1 MTTEHLEII
10 FKWMSQIS
18 QMTRDFPYS
27 ISQNFVILEIKIMGR
42 EPRRNSLVSQMV
54 KKC

>member
-1 MTTEHLEII
+1 MITDNVGII

-18 QMTRDFPYS
+18 QMTHDFPYS
-27 ISQNFVILEIKIMGR
+27 ISQNFVILEIMGR
-42 EPRRNSLVSQMV
+42 EPMRNSLGSQMT